1 MYQVEYPYY
10 YRCSDQTGVNGNI
23 SVDPEF
29 CGIDDSGNYY
39 LQSDSPCAPGNHP
52 AGYDC
57 GVIGALPVNCGT
69 DPAKQHTWG
78 SLKEMYK
85 K

>member
-1 MYQVEYPYY
+1 L
-10 YRCSDQTGVNGNI
+10 NGNI
-23 SVDPEF
+23 SIDPEF
-29 CGIDDSGNYY
+29 CGIDDSGNYF

-52 AGYDC
+52 DGYDC
-57 GVIGALPVNCGT
+57 GLIGAFPVNCGKV
-69 DPAKQHTWG
+69 PARQNTWG